1 MSQTPPDLRD
11 HVIKKLQDNHKELE
25 QRFDAYVEAR
35 RKEEV
40 KRLRTALIIAAGVVS
55 ALATFVWS
63 EILWPAVQAVRSI
76 EK

>member
-1 MSQTPPDLRD
+1 MSQTPPDPRD
-11 HVIKKLQDNHKELE
+11 QAIKELQDSHKELE
-25 QRFDAYVEAR
+25 QRFDSYVEDR

-76 EK
+76 AR